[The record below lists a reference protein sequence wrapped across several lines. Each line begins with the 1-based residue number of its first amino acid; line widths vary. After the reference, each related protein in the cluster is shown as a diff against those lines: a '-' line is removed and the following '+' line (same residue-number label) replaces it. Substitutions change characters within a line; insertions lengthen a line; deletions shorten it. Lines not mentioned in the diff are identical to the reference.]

1 MSGIRR
7 DIIRLCDDCD
17 EISKSRLM
25 MMMSFIDIRSEDN
38 YVALICWL
46 DVDAPSGRF
55 AELPSKRSKHSW
67 IAI

>member
-25 MMMSFIDIRSEDN
+25 MMMMMSFIDIRSEDN
-38 YVALICWL
+38 
-46 DVDAPSGRF
+46 
-55 AELPSKRSKHSW
+55 
-67 IAI
+67 